1 MNRWAWVAVAVAMVT
16 AVGCGSTREAG
27 DDCEPENAGECANDT
42 EVLVCN
48 GGVLRA
54 VPCRGPSG
62 CTESSEQVV
71 CDFSGARSG
80 DACPRGS
87 EGQALCSAGNPNLA
101 LLCLSGTFQA
111 QTCEECVQQDGE
123 ILCAP

>member
-1 MNRWAWVAVAVAMVT
+1 VSKWAWMLAVAMVT
-16 AVGCGSTREAG
+16 AGCGSTRKAG
-27 DDCEPENAGECANDT
+27 DPCEPENVGECSSDT

-62 CTESSEQVV
+62 CTENSAQVA

-80 DACPRGS
+80 DACPQGS
-87 EGQALCSAGNPNLA
+87 EGQAVCSSGNPNLA
-101 LLCLSGTFQA
+101 LFCLSGTFQA
-111 QTCEECVQQDGE
+111 QACGECVQQGEE